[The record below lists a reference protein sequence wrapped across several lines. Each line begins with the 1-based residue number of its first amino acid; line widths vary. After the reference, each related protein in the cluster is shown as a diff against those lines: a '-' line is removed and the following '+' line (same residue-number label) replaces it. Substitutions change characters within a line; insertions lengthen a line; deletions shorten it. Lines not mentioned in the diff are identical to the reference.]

1 MYQITSLYSQPYFHR
16 KSFYFNV
23 LEVKQQQKE
32 GLIQM
37 QMSLPSSLIQTNS
50 SSHMW
55 HRFGH
60 TRAHNC
66 AQNQA
71 RGKEIGVK
79 KEKSL

>member
-1 MYQITSLYSQPYFHR
+1 
-16 KSFYFNV
+16 
-23 LEVKQQQKE
+23 
-32 GLIQM
+32 M